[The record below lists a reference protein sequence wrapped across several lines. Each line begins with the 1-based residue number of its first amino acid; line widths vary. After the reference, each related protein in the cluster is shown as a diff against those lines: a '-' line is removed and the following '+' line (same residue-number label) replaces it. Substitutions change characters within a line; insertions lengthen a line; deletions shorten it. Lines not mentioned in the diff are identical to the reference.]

1 MAATT
6 MATAAGAMVL
16 LYYVLARRLS
26 SSSTDPKSSPDNDD
40 EGYNSKSR
48 RKIRPAQAPATWFE
62 TMTTLSETLRFTYS
76 ETLGKWP
83 LGDLAFGINY
93 LLRRQ
98 LLHNMPLMGWNGQEL
113 DNYLKC
119 LHIPNLKASIYKARD
134 MISIERRQYA
144 LAVRNALVFATAAIS
159 HQLWQTQEHYELLR
173 RIAVAELRS
182 CRELYKS
189 KLFDLEYEDIL
200 NNCQALDQSTPL
212 VACYAIDD
220 VGNVQ
225 VASVYAGENSVQLK
239 GSEIIAE
246 LKYYLWLLTIG
257 ILFSKKPFPVFL
269 ESAGFT
275 EADVLLQKPKAGILK
290 PAFTIICDK
299 KSKCFLLLI
308 RGTHSI
314 KDTLTA
320 ATGAVVPFHHSVI
333 HDGGISNLILGYAHC
348 GMVAAARWIAK
359 LSIPSLLEALKENPG
374 YEVKVVGHSLG
385 GGTAALLTYIL
396 REQKDLSFISCI
408 TFAPGYSGKRNYACR
423 KVNSSIFLEHPDQ
436 TDDIVVGHTSFIGQH
451 SPFGSSFEFLFME
464 EWGDAKTVTILHVE
478 GLDSCLRLFAI
489 EVPAKSPSDNH
500 FNLENSVT
508 FLYIDPRKLYTCDKF
523 LLFPKLIPTPG
534 YPKCSISMPAACM
547 TWELAESGKHFI
559 TTIINGSDL
568 VPTFSTASIDDL
580 RTEVTASSWLNDLR
594 DQVEQTRVLNVV
606 FRSATALGSRLP
618 SMANARAKVAGAGA
632 MLRPVSSST
641 QVVMK
646 RAQNVAQAV
655 VRTRSTLSAW
665 SCMGARRR
673 PVGNAPTDDFSE
685 TSLILEKHADSLTSD
700 TGPDH
705 DSNNIDHCSSSGGS
719 GSGSGHDDS
728 DEEELLIPV
737 DHTTSKS
744 EHISEG
750 ELLYE
755 LEKELQRQEN
765 EPHIQAQQEEEE
777 AAAEEIIEE
786 EKVIAD
792 SVDAEQPLLSSDNS
806 ENYHLYPP
814 GRIMHIVS
822 IMSNNPVDQ
831 EQDHDHDHDTL
842 TEEHENVGIYETPRE
857 LYGKLRL
864 SRTMI
869 NDHYMPMY
877 KKMMEKLLVELEKQ
891 I

>member
-26 SSSTDPKSSPDNDD
+26 SSSTDPKSSSPDNDD

-98 LLHNMPLMGWNGQEL
+98 
-113 DNYLKC
+113 
-119 LHIPNLKASIYKARD
+119 
-134 MISIERRQYA
+134 
-144 LAVRNALVFATAAIS
+144 
-159 HQLWQTQEHYELLR
+159 
-173 RIAVAELRS
+173 
-182 CRELYKS
+182 
-189 KLFDLEYEDIL
+189 
-200 NNCQALDQSTPL
+200 
-212 VACYAIDD
+212 
-220 VGNVQ
+220 GNVQ

-239 GSEIIAE
+239 GPEIIAE

-275 EADVLLQKPKAGILK
+275 EVDVLLQKPKAGILK

-308 RGTHSI
+308 RGTHGI

-396 REQKDLSFISCI
+396 REQKDLSSISCI
-408 TFAPGYSGKRNYACR
+408 TFA
-423 KVNSSIFLEHPDQ
+423 
-436 TDDIVVGHTSFIGQH
+436 
-451 SPFGSSFEFLFME
+451 
-464 EWGDAKTVTILHVE
+464 
-478 GLDSCLRLFAI
+478 
-489 EVPAKSPSDNH
+489 
-500 FNLENSVT
+500 
-508 FLYIDPRKLYTCDKF
+508 
-523 LLFPKLIPTPG
+523 
-534 YPKCSISMPAACM
+534 PAACM

-765 EPHIQAQQEEEE
+765 EAHIQAQQEEEE

-792 SVDAEQPLLSSDNS
+792 SVDAKQPLLSSDNS

-814 GRIMHIVS
+814 GRIMHVVS

-831 EQDHDHDHDTL
+831 EQDLDHDQDTL
-842 TEEHENVGIYETPRE
+842 IEEEHEHEKVGIYETPRE